1 MSTLAKLTS
10 KLNRH
15 LSTNF
20 SEEWFGKYQTSDLI
34 NLFVEAEG
42 RFANSMSELKIIYL
56 QLDTTALAKFDDKV
70 LSLMRRMRN
79 MGK

>member
-1 MSTLAKLTS
+1 M
-10 KLNRH
+10 
-15 LSTNF
+15 NF
-20 SEEWFGKYQTSDLI
+20 SEKWFGKYQTSDLI

-56 QLDTTALAKFDDKV
+56 QLDTTALAKFDEKV

>member
-1 MSTLAKLTS
+1 M
-10 KLNRH
+10 
-15 LSTNF
+15 NF